1 MGNGTG
7 SATGRGVAGS
17 GIVAGPGACG
27 EGNIA
32 GFSTGTGSLCVVG
45 ATTGLTVGPEM
56 QPS

>member
-7 SATGRGVAGS
+7 SAAGRGVAGS

-27 EGNIA
+27 VGNIA

-45 ATTGLTVGPEM
+45 ARTGLTVGPGT
-56 QPS
+56 QL